1 MIPLPM
7 VSMLHLFLMVATQ
20 RNISGFRLAT
30 SSWWLFNN
38 NPQHLQRGGKKH
50 SRNAQQPS
58 GCSGTEI

>member
-1 MIPLPM
+1 
-7 VSMLHLFLMVATQ
+7 MLHLFLMVATQ

-38 NPQHLQRGGKKH
+38 NPQHLQRGGKQH

-58 GCSGTEI
+58 GCSRAEI